1 MINKGDM
8 ALNSREKFNSV
19 MSFDDNNITMKTE
32 FGFWAKTLK
41 NWLGSGLEKTA
52 EAPYMDALD
61 AKIVR
66 ASNDIAGSGELTD
79 RNTLNYFGLD
89 SYLVKFPFDLSPG
102 LPPKLIEDNENYKI
116 YQDNYGLKK
125 KEGKITAGT
134 PMVIEYPIKN
144 KNDFYKYRDLYDED
158 FKKRLPQNWSSI
170 KEELKNRDFPIRLGG
185 GPYGFSFFP
194 RHLMGDVVYMMSM
207 YDDPKFL
214 KEFNDYFLNLVM
226 NYWSLILKDVEVDCI
241 FILEDIAYRSGS
253 FISKDMFRE
262 FMTPYYVI
270 FMDFLKQFKVKNV
283 LVDCD
288 GLIDEL
294 IPLFME
300 AGVTG
305 IFPIEAVN
313 DVSEI
318 REKYPRLQL
327 MGGIDKKLLFKDG
340 TKKGIDEELEKI
352 KKLIAKGGY
361 VPHIDHAVS
370 EDVTWENFKY
380 YREALNRI
388 IDEG

>member
-1 MINKGDM
+1 
-8 ALNSREKFNSV
+8 
-19 MSFDDNNITMKTE
+19 MSFNENKVTMKTE

-41 NWLGSGLEKTA
+41 NWLGEGLKKTSKT
-52 EAPYMDALD
+52 PYINALD
-61 AKIVR
+61 GKIVR
-66 ASNDIAGSGELTD
+66 ASDDIEGSGELAD
-79 RNTLNYFGLD
+79 KNIINYFDLD

-102 LPPKLIEDNENYKI
+102 LPFKLLEDNDEYKI
-116 YQDNYGLKK
+116 YKDSYGLKK
-125 KEGKITAGT
+125 KEGKISAGI

-144 KNDFYKYRDLYDED
+144 KKDFYNYRELYDND
-158 FKKRLPQNWSSI
+158 YKKRLPQKWDSLI
-170 KEELKNRDFPIRLGG
+170 KELKNRDFPIRLGG

-214 KEFNDYFLNLVM
+214 KEFNEYFLDLVM
-226 NYWSLILKDVEVDCI
+226 NYWSLILKDVEIDCI

-262 FMTPYYVI
+262 FLTPYYI
-270 FMDFLKQFKVKNV
+270 KFLDFLKQFKVKNI

-294 IPLFME
+294 IPLWIE

-313 DVSEI
+313 DVGEI
-318 REKYPRLQL
+318 REKYPKLQL

-340 TKKGIDEELEKI
+340 TRKDIDKELEKV
-352 KKLIAKGGY
+352 KRLIAKGGY

-380 YREALNRI
+380 YREKLNEI
-388 IDEG
+388 IDACSKI

>member
-1 MINKGDM
+1 MA

-19 MSFDDNNITMKTE
+19 MSFNENKTTMKTE
-32 FGFWAKTLK
+32 FGFWAGTLK
-41 NWLGSGLEKTA
+41 NWLGSGLKKTS
-52 EAPYMDALD
+52 ETPYMNALD

-66 ASNDIAGSGELTD
+66 ASDDITGSGELAD
-79 RNTLNYFGLD
+79 KNIINYFNLD

-102 LPPKLIEDNENYKI
+102 LPVKVIEDKDDYKI
-116 YQDNYGLKK
+116 YQDSYGLKK
-125 KEGKITAGT
+125 KEGKITAGI
-134 PMVIEYPIKN
+134 PMVVEYPIKN
-144 KNDFYKYRDLYDED
+144 KKDFYKYRDLYDD
-158 FKKRLPQNWSSI
+158 DYKKRLPQNWSSLRE
-170 KEELKNRDFPIRLGG
+170 KLKNRDFPIRLGG

-207 YDDPKFL
+207 YDDPNFL
-214 KEFNDYFLNLVM
+214 KEFSEYFLNYVM

-253 FISKDMFRE
+253 FISKDMFKE
-262 FMTPYYVI
+262 FLTPYYI
-270 FMDFLKQFKVKNV
+270 KLLDFLKQFNVKNV

-294 IPLFME
+294 IPLWIE

-313 DVSEI
+313 DVSKI
-318 REKYPRLQL
+318 REKYPKLQL

-340 TKKGIDEELEKI
+340 IKKGIDAELEKI
-352 KKLIAKGGY
+352 KKLLTKGGY

-370 EDVTWENFKY
+370 EDATWENFKY
-380 YREALNRI
+380 YRGRLNNI
-388 IDEG
+388 IDEGSNAH

>member
-1 MINKGDM
+1 
-8 ALNSREKFNSV
+8 
-19 MSFDDNNITMKTE
+19 MSFNENKVTMKTE

-41 NWLGSGLEKTA
+41 NWLGEGLKKTSKT
-52 EAPYMDALD
+52 PYINALD

-66 ASNDIAGSGELTD
+66 ASDDIEGSGELAD
-79 RNTLNYFGLD
+79 KNIINYFNLD

-102 LPPKLIEDNENYKI
+102 LPFKLVEDNDEYKI
-116 YQDNYGLKK
+116 YQDSYGLKK
-125 KEGKITAGT
+125 KEGKISAGI

-144 KNDFYKYRDLYDED
+144 KKDFYNYRERYDND
-158 FKKRLPQNWSSI
+158 YKKRLPQKWDSLVM
-170 KEELKNRDFPIRLGG
+170 ELKNRDFPIRLGG

-207 YDDPKFL
+207 YDDPGFL
-214 KEFNDYFLNLVM
+214 KEFNDYFLDLVM
-226 NYWSLILKDVEVDCI
+226 NYWSLILKDVEIDCI

-262 FMTPYYVI
+262 FLTPYYI
-270 FMDFLKQFKVKNV
+270 KFLDFLKQFKVKNI

-294 IPLFME
+294 IPLWIE

-318 REKYPRLQL
+318 REKYPKLQL

-340 TKKGIDEELEKI
+340 TKKDIDEELEKV
-352 KKLIAKGGY
+352 KRLIAKGGY

-380 YREALNRI
+380 YREKLNDI
-388 IDEG
+388 IDTSSKI